1 MVTVNTASARSY
13 SIPQLT
19 HWDKIVQKTVFASPH
34 GRSGTS
40 PIRECDNSASGKK
53 DDQEASYIPDYT
65 GAFIT
70 EWEVS
75 GEMQEPGINRS
86 PDFDFVVDWKN

>member
-1 MVTVNTASARSY
+1 MVTVKTASASHY
-13 SIPQLT
+13 SIPQLV
-19 HWDKIVQKTVFASPH
+19 HWDEKVQKTVFVSPY

-40 PIRECDNSASGKK
+40 PIRECDDSASGKK

-70 EWEVS
+70 EWEVP
-75 GEMQEPGINRS
+75 GEMHEPGINRS